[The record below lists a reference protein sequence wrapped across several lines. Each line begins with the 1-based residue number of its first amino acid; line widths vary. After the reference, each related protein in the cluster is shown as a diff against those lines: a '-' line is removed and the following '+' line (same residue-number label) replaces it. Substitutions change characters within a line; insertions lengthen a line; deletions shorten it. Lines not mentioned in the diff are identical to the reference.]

1 MYLKESDLKPA
12 PNWVG
17 CLVLKDLSGRVGA
30 VVARSQ
36 GLAPPQPTTE
46 ELLDLNQKFWT
57 WCWYVF
63 GKIERGELWEALDAI
78 RSIALTPVLDWAAE
92 RPHEGY
98 LRLERKTDPEAASSL
113 MATVALVQSEA
124 LYAALQAEMVL
135 FRSLRA
141 MVFERYG
148 LTFDPRP
155 DEMLESEM
163 RRRWTTQEAQ

>member
-1 MYLKESDLKPA
+1 MYLKESDLKPT

-63 GKIERGELWEALDAI
+63 GKIERGELWEALDGMDAI
-78 RSIALTPVLDWAAE
+78 RSIVRL
-92 RPHEGY
+92 RPTRFDEDP
-98 LRLERKTDPEAASSL
+98 LEILLCQASSD
-113 MATVALVQSEA
+113 MI
-124 LYAALQAEMVL
+124 
-135 FRSLRA
+135 RSLDT
-141 MVFERYG
+141 Y
-148 LTFDPRP
+148 
-155 DEMLESEM
+155 
-163 RRRWTTQEAQ
+163 

>member
-1 MYLKESDLKPA
+1 MYLKESDLKPT

-63 GKIERGELWEALDAI
+63 GKIERGELWEALDGIHAI
-78 RSIALTPVLDWAAE
+78 RSIVRLRPTRFDEDPLEIVLCQGIL
-92 RPHEGY
+92 RHEPAPGY
-98 LRLERKTDPEAASSL
+98 PLASLEQNPACRTARTFIGYRL
-113 MATVALVQSEA
+113 
-124 LYAALQAEMVL
+124 
-135 FRSLRA
+135 
-141 MVFERYG
+141 
-148 LTFDPRP
+148 
-155 DEMLESEM
+155 
-163 RRRWTTQEAQ
+163 QELGACL